1 MNALSRLMTGVVSLG
16 SLLLGAGSGLAS
28 EYSTSWGPEI
38 GSTPPL
44 LEAPDQT
51 GTVRTLADLAGE
63 QGLLLFLNRSAD
75 W

>member
-1 MNALSRLMTGVVSLG
+1 MSVYRKIVGGILSLG
-16 SLLLGAGSGLAS
+16 GLLLSSGGVWAGEFA
-28 EYSTSWGPEI
+28 ESWGPAV
-38 GSTPPL
+38 GSTVPV

-51 GTVRTLADLAGE
+51 GTLRTLEDLAGE

>member
-1 MNALSRLMTGVVSLG
+1 MSVFRKIVGGVLSFGGM
-16 SLLLGAGSGLAS
+16 LLGASGAWAEEFS
-28 EYSTSWGPEI
+28 DAWGPEV
-38 GSTPPL
+38 GSTLPV

-51 GTVRTLADLAGE
+51 GEVRTLADLAGE

>member
-1 MNALSRLMTGVVSLG
+1 MNAFSRIITGVLSLG
-16 SLLLGAGSGLAS
+16 SVLLGAGSAWAS
-28 EYSTSWGPEI
+28 EYAEAWGPEV

-51 GTVRTLADLAGE
+51 GTLRSLSDLAGE

>member
-1 MNALSRLMTGVVSLG
+1 MSVFRKIVGGVLSFGG
-16 SLLLGAGSGLAS
+16 LLLGSSGAWAD
-28 EYSTSWGPEI
+28 EFAQSWGPSV
-38 GSTPPL
+38 GSTVPI

-51 GTVRTLADLAGE
+51 GTVRTLEDLAGE